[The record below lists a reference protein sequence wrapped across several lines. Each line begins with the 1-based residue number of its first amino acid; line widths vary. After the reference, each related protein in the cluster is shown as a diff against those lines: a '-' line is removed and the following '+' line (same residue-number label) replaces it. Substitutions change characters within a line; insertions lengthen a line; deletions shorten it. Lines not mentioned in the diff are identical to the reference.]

1 MPAAAR
7 RMRLLPAAPPHL
19 HGWRLPWGGQRPA
32 VFHRVRSSCY
42 RAADR
47 KPRAVCFGIRF
58 TCTTTRSRQGA
69 REFPDLKSNIQVSVL
84 APGRSP
90 PARSLDIA
98 SRVRPQAFNKR
109 LCADQKRLVRVEGWV
124 HIFSGTAELNGVK
137 LTVLRP
143 NGTHRNSG
151 VLGNVDGSYFIYVP
165 PPPSE
170 IATFFGRQGNFLD
183 ALGVYVRNLAIPK

>member
-1 MPAAAR
+1 MPVLTSLRPLSAGDSILYP
-7 RMRLLPAAPPHL
+7 MGPS
-19 HGWRLPWGGQRPA
+19 GGA
-32 VFHRVRSSCY
+32 
-42 RAADR
+42 
-47 KPRAVCFGIRF
+47 GGRF
-58 TCTTTRSRQGA
+58 
-69 REFPDLKSNIQVSVL
+69 FDDIPDQH
-84 APGRSP
+84 
-90 PARSLDIA
+90 LDIPTV
-98 SRVRPQAFNKR
+98 SIVRVEVHYGKTLDSLSVTYQSAGLTAGPFRHGGPGGPNAGNFVVQPGE
-109 LCADQKRLVRVEGWV
+109 RLVRVEGWV

-183 ALGVYVRNLAIPK
+183 ALGIYVRNLAIPK

>member
-32 VFHRVRSSCY
+32 VFHRVRSSCF

-47 KPRAVCFGIRF
+47 KPRGVCFGIRF
-58 TCTTTRSRQGA
+58 TCTTTRSRN
-69 REFPDLKSNIQVSVL
+69 K